1 MNRSFIDALP
11 QEIASIVVH
20 CEGGYSRSCAV
31 AFGLPKLYGYTVDM
45 EGLSQANPTVVRVMT
60 DESAGG
66 DGH

>member
-31 AFGLPKLYGYTVDM
+31 ALARLIGLPVLCGGPPVVVLLAVNIYGST
-45 EGLSQANPTVVRVMT
+45 
-60 DESAGG
+60 ES
-66 DGH
+66 DFE